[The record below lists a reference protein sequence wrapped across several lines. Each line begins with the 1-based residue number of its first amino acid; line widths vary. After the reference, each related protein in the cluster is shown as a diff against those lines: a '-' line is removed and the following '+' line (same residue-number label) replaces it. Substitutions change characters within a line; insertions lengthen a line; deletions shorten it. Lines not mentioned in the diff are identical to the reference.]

1 MGALPENIKIYL
13 SAPHECPYIPSE
25 TASSLIIDPNLTIDR
40 DALTFFTV
48 NGFRRSGDVI
58 YRPHC
63 AQCNA
68 CVSVRIPVDAYRPN
82 RSQRRTARR
91 NRDLRIEATPA
102 RYDDAHFE
110 LYLRYQRSRHPDS
123 EMCDPDPEQYRRF
136 IVNDRHEI
144 WFYEMYDG
152 DELAAVAVCDRL
164 NDGLSA
170 IYTFFEPEQEH
181 RSLGTFAIMHL
192 IEEVKALGLPHVYLG
207 YWIAECRKMS
217 YKTRFKP
224 TQGLVNG
231 TWQRVDTLA

>member
-13 SAPHECPYIPSE
+13 SAPHECPYLPGE
-25 TASSLIIDPNLTIDR
+25 TASSLIIDPNLSIDR

-68 CVSVRIPVDAYRPN
+68 CVSVRIPVDEYLPN
-82 RSQRRTARR
+82 RSQKRTAKR
-91 NRDLRIEATPA
+91 NEDLRIEATPA
-102 RYDDAHFE
+102 RFDDEHFD

-136 IVNDRHEI
+136 LVNERHET
-144 WFYEMYDG
+144 WFYEMYHQDR
-152 DELAAVAVCDRL
+152 LAAVTVCDRL

-170 IYTFFEPEQEH
+170 IYTFFEPEH
-181 RSLGTFAIMHL
+181 SWRSLGTYAIML
-192 IEEVKALGLPHVYLG
+192 QIDRAKQLGLPFVYLG
-207 YWIAECRKMS
+207 YWIAECQKMS
-217 YKTRFKP
+217 YKTRFRP
-224 TQGLVNG
+224 IHGLVNG
-231 TWQRVDTLA
+231 TWQRINE

>member
-13 SAPHECPYIPSE
+13 SAPHECPYLTGE
-25 TASSLIIDPNLTIDR
+25 TASSLIIDPNLSIDR

-68 CVSVRIPVDAYRPN
+68 CVSVRIPVDEYQPN
-82 RSQRRTARR
+82 RSQRRTSRR
-91 NRDLRIEATPA
+91 NRDLYVEATPA
-102 RYDDAHFE
+102 RYDDQHFE

-136 IVNDRHEI
+136 LVNERHET
-144 WFYEMYDG
+144 WFFEMYDRNQ
-152 DELAAVAVCDRL
+152 LAAVAVCDRL

-170 IYTFFEPEQEH
+170 IYTFFEPEQSW
-181 RSLGTFAIMHL
+181 RSPGTYAIVL
-192 IEEVKALGLPHVYLG
+192 QIERARQLGLPFVYLG
-207 YWIAECRKMS
+207 YWIAECQKMS

-224 TQGLVNG
+224 IQGLVNG
-231 TWQRVDTLA
+231 TWQQIND